1 MASRTGIDSA
11 ITNRLGADHQELFF
25 AIKAEFDTD
34 DIRVWTGKDDLT
46 ISSET
51 YTGAGGLLAIGGVED
66 GRDLKSTGLNV
77 ALSGMDATVLD
88 YALTEN
94 YQNRFLTLFMGY
106 LMGGSNEVAGTV
118 VLFKGRMTTLTISDD
133 PNGATI
139 SIDAENRLI
148 DLDRPC
154 NLRYTKESQEF
165 LFTGDIGLDRV
176 NQIQDKE
183 IVWGRSS
190 STGGSTGGG
199 GSGSHSDMGRGH
211 NFRDHMK

>member
-25 AIKAEFDTD
+25 AIKAEFDTSD
-34 DIRVWTGKDDLT
+34 VLVWSGNDDLV
-46 ISSET
+46 INSET
-51 YTGAGGLLAIGGVED
+51 YTGAGSLLSIGGVED
-66 GRDLKSTGLNV
+66 SREIKSTGLTV
-77 ALSGMDATVLD
+77 ALSGMDTTVLD

-106 LMGGSNEVAGTV
+106 LMGGSNEVAGTI

-133 PNGATI
+133 PNGSNI

-148 DLDRPC
+148 DLDRPS

-165 LFTGDIGLDRV
+165 LYTGDTGLDRV

-183 IVWGRSS
+183 IIWGRKA
-190 STGGSTGGG
+190 GGGGIGGG
-199 GSGSHSDMGRGH
+199 GSGSNQHE
-211 NFRDHMK
+211 FQDHYRNIGK

>member
-11 ITNRLGADHQELFF
+11 ITNRLGADHQEIFF

-34 DIRVWTGKDDLT
+34 DIRVWSGNDDLT
-46 ISSET
+46 ISSQT
-51 YTGAGGLLAIGGVED
+51 YAGAGSLLSIGGVED
-66 GRDLKSTGLNV
+66 ARDLRSTGLNV

-106 LMGGSNEVAGTV
+106 LMGGSNEVAGTI
-118 VLFKGRMTTLTISDD
+118 VLFKGRMTTLTINDD
-133 PNGATI
+133 PSGATI

-148 DLDRPC
+148 DLDRPS

-165 LFTGDIGLDRV
+165 LFTGDVGLDRV

-190 STGGSTGGG
+190 TSGGTGGG
-199 GSGSHSDMGRGH
+199 GSGSSQHEFQDQYRNIG
-211 NFRDHMK
+211 K

>member
-11 ITNRLGADHQELFF
+11 ITNRLGADHQEIFF

-34 DIRVWTGKDDLT
+34 DIRVWTGTDDLT

-51 YTGAGGLLAIGGVED
+51 YTGAGSLLSIGGIED
-66 GRDLKSTGLNV
+66 GRDLKSSGLTV
-77 ALSGMDATVLD
+77 GISGMDSTVLN

-94 YQNRFLTLFMGY
+94 YQNRFITLFMGY
-106 LMGGSNEVAGTV
+106 LMGGSNEVAGTI
-118 VLFKGRMTTLTISDD
+118 VLFKGRMTTLTINDD
-133 PNGATI
+133 PNGSNIT
-139 SIDAENRLI
+139 IDAENRLI

-190 STGGSTGGG
+190 SSGGSTGGG
-199 GSGSHSDMGRGH
+199 GSGNHSDMGRGH

>member
-25 AIKAEFDTD
+25 AIKAEFDTS
-34 DIRVWTGKDDLT
+34 DILVWTGNDDLV

-51 YTGAGGLLAIGGVED
+51 YTGAGSLLSISGVED
-66 GRDLKSTGLNV
+66 GRELKSSGLIV
-77 ALSGMDATVLD
+77 SLSGMDSTVLD

-106 LMGGSNEVAGTV
+106 LMGGSNEVAGTI

-148 DLDRPC
+148 DLDRPS

-165 LFTGDIGLDRV
+165 LYTGDTGLDRV

-190 STGGSTGGG
+190 MAGTTGGG
-199 GSGSHSDMGRGH
+199 GSGSSQHEFQDNYRNIG
-211 NFRDHMK
+211 K

>member
-11 ITNRLGADHQELFF
+11 ITNRLGANHQELFF

-34 DIRVWTGKDDLT
+34 DIRLWTGKDDIT

-51 YTGAGGLLAIGGVED
+51 YTGAGGLLSISGVED
-66 GRDLKSTGLNV
+66 ARDLKSSGLSV
-77 ALSGMDATVLD
+77 GISGMDATVLD

-106 LMGGSNEVAGTV
+106 LMGGSNEVAGTI
-118 VLFKGRMTTLTISDD
+118 VLFKGRMTTLTINDD
-133 PNGATI
+133 PNGAII

-148 DLDRPC
+148 DLDRPS

-176 NQIQDKE
+176 NQLQDKE

-190 STGGSTGGG
+190 SSGGSTGGG
-199 GSGSHSDMGRGH
+199 GDYNHNDMGRGH

>member
-1 MASRTGIDSA
+1 MASRTGIDST

-25 AIKAEFDTD
+25 AIKAEFDTS
-34 DIRVWTGKDDLT
+34 DILVWTGKDDLV

-51 YTGAGGLLAIGGVED
+51 YTGAGSLLSIGGVED
-66 GRDLKSTGLNV
+66 ARDLKSSGLNI

-106 LMGGSNEVAGTV
+106 LMGGSNEVAGTI

-148 DLDRPC
+148 DLDRPS

>member
-25 AIKAEFDTD
+25 AVKAEFDTS
-34 DIRVWTGKDDLT
+34 DILVWTGKDDLV

-51 YTGAGGLLAIGGVED
+51 YTGAGSLLSIGGVED
-66 GRDLKSTGLNV
+66 GRDLKSAGLNI

-94 YQNRFLTLFMGY
+94 YQNRFLTLFMGF
-106 LMGGSNEVAGTV
+106 LMGGSNEVAGTI

-148 DLDRPC
+148 DLDRPS

-183 IVWGRSS
+183 IVWGRSAS
-190 STGGSTGGG
+190 SGGMTGGG
-199 GSGSHSDMGRGH
+199 GSHNEMGRGH
-211 NFRDHMK
+211 NFRDHIK

>member
-51 YTGAGGLLAIGGVED
+51 YTGAGGLLSISGVED
-66 GRDLKSTGLNV
+66 ARDLKSSGLSV
-77 ALSGMDATVLD
+77 GISGMDATVLN

-106 LMGGSNEVAGTV
+106 LMGGSNEVAGTI
-118 VLFKGRMTTLTISDD
+118 VLFKGRMTTLTINDD
-133 PNGATI
+133 PNGAII

-148 DLDRPC
+148 DLDRPS

-176 NQIQDKE
+176 NQLQDKE

-190 STGGSTGGG
+190 SSGGSTGGG

>member
-1 MASRTGIDSA
+1 
-11 ITNRLGADHQELFF
+11 
-25 AIKAEFDTD
+25 
-34 DIRVWTGKDDLT
+34 
-46 ISSET
+46 
-51 YTGAGGLLAIGGVED
+51 
-66 GRDLKSTGLNV
+66 
-77 ALSGMDATVLD
+77 
-88 YALTEN
+88 
-94 YQNRFLTLFMGY
+94 
-106 LMGGSNEVAGTV
+106 MGGSNEVAGTI

-148 DLDRPC
+148 DLDRPS

-190 STGGSTGGG
+190 TSGGTGGG
-199 GSGSHSDMGRGH
+199 GSGSGQHEFQDQYRNIG
-211 NFRDHMK
+211 K

>member
-34 DIRVWTGKDDLT
+34 DILVWTGKDDLL

-51 YTGAGGLLAIGGVED
+51 YTGAGSLLSISGVEET
-66 GRDLKSTGLNV
+66 RELKSAGLTV
-77 ALSGMDATVLD
+77 SLSGMDATVLN

-106 LMGGSNEVAGTV
+106 LMGGSNEVAGTI
-118 VLFKGRMTTLTISDD
+118 VLFRGRMTTLTISDD
-133 PNGATI
+133 PNGSTI
-139 SIDAENRLI
+139 TIDAENRLI
-148 DLDRPC
+148 DLDRPS

-165 LFTGDIGLDRV
+165 LYTGDTGLDRI

-183 IVWGRSS
+183 IVWGRKA
-190 STGGSTGGG
+190 GGGGIGGG
-199 GSGSHSDMGRGH
+199 GSGSSQHE
-211 NFRDHMK
+211 FQDHYRNIGK

>member
-34 DIRVWTGKDDLT
+34 DILVWTGKDDLV

-51 YTGAGGLLAIGGVED
+51 YTGAGTLLSIGGVEET
-66 GRDLKSTGLNV
+66 RELKSAGLTV
-77 ALSGMDATVLD
+77 SLSGMDATVLD

-106 LMGGSNEVAGTV
+106 LMGGSNEVAGTI
-118 VLFKGRMTTLTISDD
+118 VLFRGRMTTLTIADD
-133 PNGATI
+133 PNGSTI
-139 SIDAENRLI
+139 TIDAENRLI
-148 DLDRPC
+148 DLDRPS

-165 LFTGDIGLDRV
+165 LYTGDTGLDRI

-183 IVWGRSS
+183 IVWGRKA
-190 STGGSTGGG
+190 GGGGIGGG
-199 GSGSHSDMGRGH
+199 GSGSSQHE
-211 NFRDHMK
+211 FQDHYRNIGK

>member
-34 DIRVWTGKDDLT
+34 DILVWTGKDDLI

-51 YTGAGGLLAIGGVED
+51 YTGAGSLLSISGVEET
-66 GRDLKSTGLNV
+66 RELKSAGLTV
-77 ALSGMDATVLD
+77 SLSGMDATVLN

-106 LMGGSNEVAGTV
+106 LMGGSNEVAGTI
-118 VLFKGRMTTLTISDD
+118 VLFRGRMTTLTISDD
-133 PNGATI
+133 PNGSTI
-139 SIDAENRLI
+139 TIDAENRLI
-148 DLDRPC
+148 DLDRPS

-165 LFTGDIGLDRV
+165 LYTGDTGLDRI

-183 IVWGRSS
+183 IVWGRKA
-190 STGGSTGGG
+190 GGGGIGGG
-199 GSGSHSDMGRGH
+199 GSGSSQHE
-211 NFRDHMK
+211 FQDHYRNIGK

>member
-25 AIKAEFDTD
+25 AIKAEFDTS
-34 DIRVWTGKDDLT
+34 DILVWTGKDDLI

-51 YTGAGGLLAIGGVED
+51 YTGAGSLLSIGGVED
-66 GRDLKSTGLNV
+66 GRDLKSSGLNI

-106 LMGGSNEVAGTV
+106 LMGSSNEVAGTI

-148 DLDRPC
+148 DLDRPS

-190 STGGSTGGG
+190 TSGGTGGG
-199 GSGSHSDMGRGH
+199 GSGSGQHEFQDQYRNIG
-211 NFRDHMK
+211 K

>member
-34 DIRVWTGKDDLT
+34 DIRVWTGKDDIT

-51 YTGAGGLLAIGGVED
+51 YTGAGGLLSISGVED
-66 GRDLKSTGLNV
+66 ARDLKSSGLSV
-77 ALSGMDATVLD
+77 GISGMDATVLD

-106 LMGGSNEVAGTV
+106 LMGGSNEVAGTI
-118 VLFKGRMTTLTISDD
+118 VLFKGRMTTLTINDD
-133 PNGATI
+133 PNGAII

-148 DLDRPC
+148 DLDRPS

-165 LFTGDIGLDRV
+165 LFTGDIGLDRI
-176 NQIQDKE
+176 NQLQDKE

-190 STGGSTGGG
+190 SSGGSTGGG

>member
-25 AIKAEFDTD
+25 AIKAEFDTS
-34 DIRVWTGKDDLT
+34 DILVWTGKDDLV

-51 YTGAGGLLAIGGVED
+51 YTGAGSLLSIGGVED
-66 GRDLKSTGLNV
+66 GRDLKSSGLNI

-106 LMGGSNEVAGTV
+106 LMGGSNEVAGII

-148 DLDRPC
+148 DLDRPS

-190 STGGSTGGG
+190 TSGGTGGG
-199 GSGSHSDMGRGH
+199 GSGSGQHEFQDQYRNIG
-211 NFRDHMK
+211 K

>member
-34 DIRVWTGKDDLT
+34 DIRVWTGKDDIT

-51 YTGAGGLLAIGGVED
+51 YTGAGGLLSISGVED
-66 GRDLKSTGLNV
+66 ARDLKSSGLSV
-77 ALSGMDATVLD
+77 GISGMDATVLD

-106 LMGGSNEVAGTV
+106 LMGGSNEVAGTI
-118 VLFKGRMTTLTISDD
+118 VLFKGRMTTLTINDD
-133 PNGATI
+133 PNGAII

-148 DLDRPC
+148 DLDRPS

-176 NQIQDKE
+176 NQLQDKE

-190 STGGSTGGG
+190 SSGGSTGGG

>member
-25 AIKAEFDTD
+25 AIKAEFDTS
-34 DIRVWTGKDDLT
+34 DILVWTGKDDLV

-51 YTGAGGLLAIGGVED
+51 YTGAGSLLSIGGVED
-66 GRDLKSTGLNV
+66 GRDLKSSGLNI

-106 LMGGSNEVAGTV
+106 LMGGSNEVAGTI

-148 DLDRPC
+148 DLDRPS

-190 STGGSTGGG
+190 TSGGTGGG
-199 GSGSHSDMGRGH
+199 GSGSGQHEFQDSYRNIG
-211 NFRDHMK
+211 K

>member
-34 DIRVWTGKDDLT
+34 DIRVWTGKDDIT

-51 YTGAGGLLAIGGVED
+51 YTGAGGLLSISGVED
-66 GRDLKSTGLNV
+66 ARDLKSSGLSV
-77 ALSGMDATVLD
+77 GISGMDATVLN

-106 LMGGSNEVAGTV
+106 LMGGSNEVAGTI
-118 VLFKGRMTTLTISDD
+118 VLFKGRMTTLTINDD
-133 PNGATI
+133 PNGAII

-148 DLDRPC
+148 DLDRPS

-176 NQIQDKE
+176 NQLQDKE

-190 STGGSTGGG
+190 SSGGSTGGG